1 MPSKILAQVDERDL
15 YRPPRE
21 PVLVEVPPFDFIMV
35 DGMGD
40 PSTSAAFEA
49 AVGALY
55 AFSYPVVI
63 PLKRSGRA
71 ELKVAPLEGLW
82 WADDLGAFDPA
93 RQDRGAWRW
102 TLMIRQPV
110 DIPADVLA
118 NAFAKMTKKV
128 GADLASRV
136 RFERFDEG
144 RCAQLMHHGPYAEE
158 GPNIVRLHE
167 FIAAQGS
174 RLRGHHHEIYLS
186 DPRRSAPEKM
196 RTILRQPVTG

>member
-1 MPSKILAQVDERDL
+1 MASKILAQVDQKAL

-21 PVLVEVPPFDFIMV
+21 PVLVDVPPGDFIMV

-40 PSTSAAFEA
+40 PSTSAAFQA

-55 AFSYPVVI
+55 AVSYPVVI

-71 ELKVAPLEGLW
+71 DLKVGPLEGLW

-102 TLMIRQPV
+102 TLLIRQPS
-110 DIPADVLA
+110 DIPAEVLA

-128 GADLASRV
+128 GAEVASGV
-136 RFERFDEG
+136 RFEHFEEG
-144 RCAQLMHHGPYAEE
+144 RCAQLMHHGPYADE
-158 GPNIVRLHE
+158 GPNIVKLHE
-167 FIAAQGS
+167 FIAAQGLT
-174 RLRGHHHEIYLS
+174 LRGHHHEIYLS
-186 DPRRSAPEKM
+186 DPRRSAPETM
-196 RTILRQPVTG
+196 RTILRQPVDG